1 MVVLSRPRFV
11 ADEEQLDECV
21 RQANLWACPHCGRV
35 STLVGH
41 GLLVGY
47 GEDGSFPVK
56 RGRRFFCS
64 NRRHRPGCGRTFSVL
79 LDQVLCGFVVRA
91 LTLFDFVVAIVSG
104 LTLAAA
110 WKRAAVARFSRASGY
125 RLWRCLRD
133 AQPHIRGRLSCLSRP
148 PPSTSAEP
156 WAQLLAH
163 LRQQFEERPFACF
176 QSRLQLDLLG

>member
-1 MVVLSRPRFV
+1 MVVLARPRFV
-11 ADEEQLDECV
+11 AGEEQLDECV
-21 RQANLWACPHCGRV
+21 RQAKLWPCPRCGRV
-35 STLVGH
+35 SALVGH

-64 NRRHRPGCGRTFSVL
+64 NRHRRHGCGRTFSVL

-104 LTLAAA
+104 LALAAA
-110 WKRAAVARFSRASGY
+110 WKRAAAARFSKTSGY
-125 RLWRCLRD
+125 RLWRRLRR
-133 AQPHIRGRLSCLSRP
+133 AQPDIRGRLSCLSRP
-148 PPSTSAEP
+148 PPSTAAEP

-163 LRQQFEERPFACF
+163 LRQELGEQAFACF